1 MSFLVWYLPGTDY
14 CNSPRRMTEN
24 TAEQQ
29 APRSLKCERR
39 HYLVVLTVCAVLCIV
54 SGVAGIALIF
64 VLFCPTC
71 PSPNSLSVWIY
82 GTAVVLLFLLA
93 VLILLIISLR
103 YKRGQNDLTG
113 SSTPEVADDLENST
127 ASLLRCN
134 HVLHRFSFSEVSS
147 IHLSD
152 YLTAVQSTEN
162 VYSSDVPDT
171 PPPCYEEVVEM
182 TISAAAAVAAAS
194 EEETHS
200 PVQLGNTADLIQ
212 DYNAHNI
219 CYL

>member
-29 APRSLKCERR
+29 APRSLNCERR
-39 HYLVVLTVCAVLCIV
+39 HYLVLLTVCAFLCIA
-54 SGVAGIALIF
+54 SGVVGIALIF
-64 VLFCPTC
+64 ALFCPTC

-82 GTAVVLLFLLA
+82 GTAVFLLFLLS

-103 YKRGQNDLTG
+103 YKQRQNGLTG
-113 SSTPEVADDLENST
+113 SSTPQVAGDLENST
-127 ASLLRCN
+127 ASLLPCN
-134 HVLHRFSFSEVSS
+134 NVLHRFSFSEVSS
-147 IHLSD
+147 IHLPD

-171 PPPCYEEVVEM
+171 PPPCYEEVFEM
-182 TISAAAAVAAAS
+182 TISAATAAAAS

-200 PVQLGNTADLIQ
+200 PVQMGNTADSIQ
-212 DYNAHNI
+212 DCNAHNI